1 MRAVP
6 SFVEEGN
13 IVTDG
18 DQCLVGVDTV
28 AEKMAR
34 FGLLAS

>member
-6 SFVEEGN
+6 SFVGGN

-18 DQCLVGVDTV
+18 DQGLVGVDTI
-28 AEKMAR
+28 AENMAR